1 MRGLAICFLLVFF
14 GAAIALCAQ
23 NVGSVNLTLFAW
35 VVETPLYLVVV
46 IGYLLGT
53 LTGWG
58 VAGFLKRSWQS
69 ATESHAQAG

>member
-14 GAAIALCAQ
+14 GAAIVQWAQ
-23 NVGSVNLTLFAW
+23 NVESVNLTLFAW
-35 VVETPLYLVVV
+35 VVEPPLYLVVV

-58 VAGFLKRSWQS
+58 L
-69 ATESHAQAG
+69 QAS